1 MQRKGIVSLL
11 WRPWNES
18 LGMTSIHRFEV
29 GIAAFF
35 TLLVAASTILL
46 VGWRIRQPITLHGAV
61 TVQASDPRKERPI
74 ADVEVSVSGDLAAEA
89 GKITSDS
96 SGFFSVTLQRYV
108 RRGNPITLHFLH
120 PQYHDLTVHDFVGDK
135 LYVVH
140 LVPLSDDASTSAHRP
155 GVKVGNVRVRYS
167 IKSRSDMSVGS
178 AAKAFEIENQ
188 GNVPCRKQRP
198 CSPDG
203 KWRAA
208 IGTASL
214 EAGAGNEF
222 RNARVSCIAG
232 PCPFTRIETDKFSQG
247 GQNIM
252 VSARDWSDT
261 ATFLLEAEVF
271 HPMVSQ
277 IVHESYPVIF
287 GDGLNFTL
295 PASAEGVS
303 LEADFDGQTV
313 IFPLGPSALLS
324 WADCNARANS
334 DQTRVYRCQ
343 LKPGFQFQ

>member
-1 MQRKGIVSLL
+1 MSSANKIAV
-11 WRPWNES
+11 W
-18 LGMTSIHRFEV
+18 
-29 GIAAFF
+29 IAAFV
-35 TLLVAASTILL
+35 TLMVAASAILL
-46 VGWRIRQPITLHGAV
+46 IGWSIRQPISLQGAV
-61 TVQASDPRKERPI
+61 TVKSSDPHKERPI
-74 ADVEVSVSGDLAAEA
+74 ADVEISVSNLVAAGTGEI
-89 GKITSDS
+89 KSDS
-96 SGFFSVTLQRYV
+96 SGFFSVPLQRFV
-108 RRGNPITLHFLH
+108 RRGNAITMHFRH
-120 PQYHDLTVHDFVGDK
+120 AGYHDLNVDDFVGDK

-140 LVPLSDDASTSAHRP
+140 MIPLSNDAPTPRHP
-155 GVKVGNVRVRYS
+155 DIKVANVRARYS
-167 IKSRSDMSVGS
+167 INTHTELNVGS
-178 AAKAFEIENQ
+178 AAKSFEIENH

-203 KWRAA
+203 KWKAA
-208 IGTASL
+208 IGSASL
-214 EAGAGNEF
+214 DAGSGNEF

-232 PCPFTRIETDKFSQG
+232 PCPFTRIESDKFSQG
-247 GQNIM
+247 GQHIM

-295 PASAEGVS
+295 PAAAEGVS
-303 LEADFDGQTV
+303 LEADLDGQTV
-313 IFPLGPSALLS
+313 IFPLGPTVLLS

-343 LKPGFQFQ
+343 LKPGYQLQ